1 MHVSQA
7 AQKRERM
14 ARAEERRVSSA
25 ALVARALALKRQQSA
40 AVRVR
45 VGLECREAARVR
57 KRAARARRKV
67 RSRQQLAQRKQ
78 AAVRKDV
85 VTAATALKVQHV
97 GALTILRLCA
107 GLLQPHPRGEL

>member
-25 ALVARALALKRQQSA
+25 ALVARAHALERQQSA
-40 AVRVR
+40 SEDAVRVR
-45 VGLECREAARVR
+45 VELECREAARVR

-67 RSRQQLAQRKQ
+67 KSRQQLVQREQ
-78 AAVRKDV
+78 AAVQSKDV
-85 VTAATALKVQHV
+85 VTAAPALKVEHV
-97 GALTILRLCA
+97 GALTILCVCA
-107 GLLQPHPRGEL
+107 GLL